1 MIYSTAASPCLH
13 LHPVIDLLSIY
24 KVGAEDLSDGQGLAL
39 DLQVMDWLSREAQE
53 RLADACQALLQRRL
67 APAIEKDVELL
78 SDSGRDRMFNSASSI
93 FLRLPKIIAARL
105 EGDEQLA
112 FRTVRPAA
120 VFLHCSGKQNVLVV
134 RVAQQYSWCCPAVL
148 VVHSCLWTPGQNTQP
163 L

>member
-1 MIYSTAASPCLH
+1 MVLSTCG
-13 LHPVIDLLSIY
+13 
-24 KVGAEDLSDGQGLAL
+24 VGARGSSDRQVLAL
-39 DLQVMDWLSREAQE
+39 VLQVMDWLSREAQE

-112 FRTVRPAA
+112 FRTVRYIW
-120 VFLHCSGKQNVLVV
+120 LLW
-134 RVAQQYSWCCPAVL
+134 QQEAGCRCCV
-148 VVHSCLWTPGQNTQP
+148 C
-163 L
+163 